1 MVKQEKCIT
10 RLDPSSLQ
18 RGWTYASRTLDD
30 IDLTDSPGGGHG
42 TAVGIIAGGR
52 TRGVA
57 SRANLHLIKFL
68 DGFNNPTPDGP
79 RIWDYHVT
87 RAAFIDAMRHVYDLV
102 TTRSTEYPPAKS
114 VISLTASKSPPP
126 RPQIGLELPLT
137 KCANHP
143 ATH

>member
-10 RLDPSSLQ
+10 RLDPSALQ
-18 RGWTYASRTLDD
+18 AGWTYASRTLDD
-30 IDLTDSPGGGHG
+30 IDLTDLPGGGHG
-42 TAVGIIAGGR
+42 TAVGILAGGK

-87 RAAFIDAMRHVYDLV
+87 
-102 TTRSTEYPPAKS
+102 
-114 VISLTASKSPPP
+114 
-126 RPQIGLELPLT
+126 
-137 KCANHP
+137 
-143 ATH
+143 